1 MLIRHPSDSPNS
13 TQSSNTPNSP
23 DSVSGR
29 PLPLGSTLS
38 RHPVYVTTLNQH
50 PADVTNSVSSRHS
63 FSSSDSVPGRPPSR
77 ILDSMSGRH
86 SSSSSDDKL
95 SRDAP
100 NSPNSVSDHPPS
112 PDITLGRHLA
122 YVADNVSNRRTPI
135 SPASIPILQPPILQ
149 LPLLQLPPPIS
160 MSILIHHSSSSSG
173 GTLNHHMFNSPD
185 SVSSHLPPPD
195 TTASCDVPYI
205 PNAPYVPDMSYIPNV
220 PYVPDMPYIPNMSY
234 GHNVAV
240 IPDMSSSDPSIKL
253 PIRPLFHI
261 PSNMPSSYSFGGF
274 YEMQISMKEDFRGI
288 GMEHHRADLLQ
299 RLDLVIRQLD
309 LGLEYF
315 KKLDPK
321 FDEDYLQ
328 RSKHQYQYLRE
339 ILLEANITSDQPYV
353 SFNDHAT
360 PSAHSCS

>member
-1 MLIRHPSDSPNS
+1 MLIRHPSDSPKS
-13 TQSSNTPNSP
+13 TQSSPIPNSP
-23 DSVSGR
+23 DSVSSR

-38 RHPVYVTTLNQH
+38 HHPVYVATLNQH
-50 PADVTNSVSSRHS
+50 PACITDGVASHHS

-77 ILDSMSGRH
+77 ILDSTSGRH
-86 SSSSSDDKL
+86 SSSNPDDKL

-112 PDITLGRHLA
+112 PDITLGRHFA
-122 YVADNVSNRRTPI
+122 YVADNVLNRRTPI
-135 SPASIPILQPPILQ
+135 SSASIPIPQPPILQ

-160 MSILIHHSSSSSG
+160 MSIPIHHSSGSSG
-173 GTLNHHMFNSPD
+173 GTPNHHIFNSPD

-205 PNAPYVPDMSYIPNV
+205 PNV

-234 GHNVAV
+234 GHNMAV
-240 IPDMSSSDPSIKL
+240 IPDMPSSDPSIKL

-288 GMEHHRADLLQ
+288 GMERHRADLLQ

-315 KKLDPK
+315 KKLNPK

-328 RSKHQYQYLRE
+328 RAKHQYQYLRE
-339 ILLEANITSDQPYV
+339 ILLEVNITGDQ
-353 SFNDHAT
+353 S
-360 PSAHSCS
+360 